1 MTVVCQFVGKDVP
14 YDGFWGIPIYMLD
27 LRKTQPGPVTDWANE
42 PHVFLLYGL
51 GGEDL
56 SIPGPLKQWFDVII
70 QIEHTK
76 ASHRI

>member
-1 MTVVCQFVGKDVP
+1 
-14 YDGFWGIPIYMLD
+14 MLD
-27 LRKTQPGPVTDWANE
+27 LRKMPPGPVTDWANG

-70 QIEHTK
+70 QIEHTT
-76 ASHRI
+76 ASHRL